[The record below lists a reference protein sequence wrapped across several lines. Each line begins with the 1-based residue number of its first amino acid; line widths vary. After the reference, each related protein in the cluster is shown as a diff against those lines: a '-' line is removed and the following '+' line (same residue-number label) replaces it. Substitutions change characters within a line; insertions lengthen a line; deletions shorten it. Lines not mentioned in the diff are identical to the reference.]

1 MKILFVAFRHNPL
14 NNNSGSGTAS
24 QFYKSFCEYGHQVRV
39 IGPFNQSPILFE
51 RYLQYLYRKCK
62 RKYIKYKWTSTF
74 RASYMLNKVES
85 IWNPDIIFSLAPSP
99 FIFYR
104 GTTPYVI
111 RTDTT
116 FLGMN
121 MQAPQYLLHD
131 KFMLKQMVWQERKA
145 FSDCSM
151 IITHS
156 DWSKKILKKYYKVK
170 DQSIYVLPNPAGFN
184 YIRNDSQREK
194 KCDYFPKVIRLL
206 IVGRDYS
213 RKGIDIAINIVNLLN
228 KRGLKSHLKIIGC
241 LGEDG
246 DNHSYHGNYDKT
258 KSIQYHS
265 YMKFYE
271 DSEFLLHPARFDA
284 SPIVTSEAAAFGT
297 PTITN
302 NSGGLS
308 TSVEHGISG
317 IVLPQGSAPI
327 RYVNAILELMNNPK
341 RYFDLCKTTRLRYE
355 KDLHWDVAGAK
366 INRLLNRCA
375 KS

>member
-1 MKILFVAFRHNPL
+1 MKVLFVAFRHNPL
-14 NNNSGSGTAS
+14 ERNSGSGTAHK
-24 QFYKSFCEYGHQVRV
+24 FYKSFCENGHQVRV
-39 IGPFNQSPILFE
+39 IGPFNHSPIIFE
-51 RYLQYLYRKCK
+51 RYLQYFYRKIK

-85 IWNPDIIFSLAPSP
+85 TWNPDIIFSLAPSP

-156 DWSKKILKKYYKVK
+156 DWSKNILKQYYKVK
-170 DQSIYVLPNPAGFN
+170 DQFISVLPNPAAVN
-184 YIRNDSQREK
+184 YIKNNFQKQAIRNHL
-194 KCDYFPKVIRLL
+194 PKTIRLL
-206 IVGRDYS
+206 TVGRDHH
-213 RKGIDIAINIVNLLN
+213 RKGVDIAINIVNLLN
-228 KRGLKSHLKIIGC
+228 ERGLRSHLKIIGYI
-241 LGEDG
+241 GKNG
-246 DNHSYHGNYDKT
+246 KNHSYYGNFDKT
-258 KSIQYHS
+258 KSDQYDR
-265 YMKFYE
+265 YIKFYK
-271 DSEFLLHPARFDA
+271 DSEILLHPARFDA
-284 SPIVTSEAAAFGT
+284 SPIVTSEAAAFGI

-308 TSVEHGISG
+308 TSVKNGISG
-317 IVLPQGSAPI
+317 IVLPQGSTPDAYANI
-327 RYVNAILELMNNPK
+327 IIGLMKNPK
-341 RYFDLCKTTRLRYE
+341 NYFDLCKTTRLRYE
-355 KDLHWDVAGAK
+355 KDLNWEVAGAK